1 MVLII
6 NNTEITTNEAG
17 MYSIN
22 DLHKSTGSGDEHKP
36 TYFFRNH
43 GVKAFIDELQKVT
56 PTHLL
61 INKIAGRNGGTWVD
75 ELLVYKYAAWVSA
88 EFDVRVF
95 KTFQALSKGDND
107 KAAAYL
113 SNDKIQIALIEK
125 RDRIMA
131 SKVSPGKKADKLAL
145 LEKEWITTGSIAS
158 QSLSIR
164 RGQSF
169 KFIEAQESLLNEI
182 QTKFEF

>member
-1 MVLII
+1 MSLII
-6 NNTEITTNEAG
+6 NNTEITTNESG

-22 DLHKSTGSGDEHKP
+22 DLHKSAGFGEKHKP
-36 TYFFRNH
+36 TYFFRSENTKRF
-43 GVKAFIDELQKVT
+43 VDELLKVT
-56 PTHLL
+56 DSHLL
-61 INKIAGRNGGTWVD
+61 IKRVAGRNGGTWVD

-107 KAAAYL
+107 KASAYL
-113 SNDKIQIALIEK
+113 SNNKTQIALIEK

-145 LEKEWITTGSIAS
+145 LEKEWIATGSIAS
-158 QSLSIR
+158 QSLSVR